1 MAQESDQLRHQIDTQ
16 RAEISDT
23 VSEIEN
29 RVRPSR
35 IAARGTDRLK
45 HRMTGWRHAVFG
57 GSDDHRSAYGT
68 GYESVGSGYGTAG
81 YGTAG
86 DGSENGLGHRASD
99 VASSAADSIRHS
111 PEFARRETRGN
122 PLAAGAIALGAG
134 WLVAGLV
141 PESRQERKLV
151 QRAEP
156 KLAEAASTA
165 KSEGAA
171 VAHEM
176 RDEAKE
182 AAKELQDTT
191 KDAARHVKEGSSGS
205 S

>member
-1 MAQESDQLRHQIDTQ
+1 MAQESDELRQQIDSQ
-16 RAEISDT
+16 RAEISGT

-35 IAARGTDRLK
+35 IAARSSDRLK
-45 HRMTGWRHAVFG
+45 HRMTGWRDAVFG
-57 GSDDHRSAYGT
+57 GADDRRSPYGDESGYGYGTTGYGT
-68 GYESVGSGYGTAG
+68 G
-81 YGTAG
+81 G
-86 DGSENGLGHRASD
+86 DGSSENGMAHRASD
-99 VASSAADSIRHS
+99 AASSAADSIRHS

-134 WLVAGLV
+134 WLVAGLL

-156 KLAEAASTA
+156 KLAEAAATA

-171 VAHEM
+171 VAEEM
-176 RDEAKE
+176 REPAKE
-182 AAKELQDTT
+182 AAKELQDTS
-191 KDAARHVKEGSSGS
+191 KDAARHVKEGASGS